1 MIKSEYDCG
10 HLVSLS
16 AETGYSNDLSVE
28 CRRFVIQVIESRTK
42 DGLALVHHPPLHTI
56 LSNSMVVTIMGRPK
70 ICSKFVIQMKE
81 SRTQDRLAGPPMGSS
96 SFSISSSCKRF
107 FIQKS
112 TLLLVLIIMVMIT
125 WTRASFDIHLHTLGD
140 TFLWMRRGQH
150 EHNGPPEATLQ
161 YSNNNEIHCARKTPS
176 STLR

>member
-1 MIKSEYDCG
+1 MNKSKSMIKSEYDCG

-56 LSNSMVVTIMGRPK
+56 LSNSMIVTIMGRPK
-70 ICSKFVIQMKE
+70 ICRKFVIQMKE

-96 SFSISSSCKRF
+96 SSSSMSSSCKTF

-112 TLLLVLIIMVMIT
+112 TLLLVLTIMVMI
-125 WTRASFDIHLHTLGD
+125 H
-140 TFLWMRRGQH
+140 
-150 EHNGPPEATLQ
+150 
-161 YSNNNEIHCARKTPS
+161 
-176 STLR
+176 